1 MDPWVASAFWPRRGG
16 RILRTTFSILT
27 SAPLVRAPSPLSWV
41 TADLAGLPSARTLFP
56 PQHRDLSGVQI
67 CQLTPFPETFCGSPV
82 PQAPPACA
90 GQRPGLCFA
99 PGPEPG
105 FRLQVTI
112 WKGFIP
118 GQGASHFGSA
128 LGPEDSGASAGPKR
142 ERGGRVERQ
151 APRPRSGPWDGSPTS
166 ALPSPA
172 FLTPQ
177 RPLHCCAGATA
188 GPLPASPPSPS
199 PLHLQPGPSLGNV
212 TWSVGPGFGDETQTP
227 ELAHRPL

>member
-1 MDPWVASAFWPRRGG
+1 MNISAYEPQCTPKTPLLSPPPHLLHLAGPASAFAFEGPRLGFCDHA
-16 RILRTTFSILT
+16 LTTWKALPPFS
-27 SAPLVRAPSPLSWV
+27 P
-41 TADLAGLPSARTLFP
+41 
-56 PQHRDLSGVQI
+56 
-67 CQLTPFPETFCGSPV
+67 
-82 PQAPPACA
+82 APPACA